1 MSLLYLIKFTIEYKG
16 IPQKQF
22 IKTWATEADVALKA
36 KEKGKIIQI
45 WKVSEK
51 NISILFV
58 LFISTIKLGYKVNN
72 TISVCKINSEHKR
85 DLDNWSVTT
94 TSYVLLHGKVTD
106 NSVYV
111 KSLALSKLKTCEK
124 LAIFFYRTLM
134 VNYVS

>member
-72 TISVCKINSEHKR
+72 TISACKINSEHKR